1 MCVFSKWKT
10 LGWKNLHLSIR
21 SSHFLSLTL
30 SISRVLSFFIDIE
43 KFLLSF
49 SFLTLSSL
57 LISIAAHKN
66 LVTSILSERE
76 YLVNWKLEICDRLI
90 YGLFFLFYAIS
101 SMHVPFTVC
110 LILPNMLTLLGMWVF
125 LEVFVSALPPR
136 SNRDKGDFSSTKF
149 LGTITAILQLTSN
162 PPAACSLRIDMVSSD
177 FQHGWG

>member
-1 MCVFSKWKT
+1 MFSQWKT

-30 SISRVLSFFIDIE
+30 YFSRVLSFLIDIE

-76 YLVNWKLEICDRLI
+76 YLVNGKLEICDRLI
-90 YGLFFLFYAIS
+90 YGLFFLFYAIN

-110 LILPNMLTLLGMWVF
+110 LILPNKLTLLGH
-125 LEVFVSALPPR
+125 VSI
-136 SNRDKGDFSSTKF
+136 
-149 LGTITAILQLTSN
+149 LGSFCKCSPTTIQSWQGRFFFNQISWNNLLQYFNLTSN

-177 FQHGWG
+177 FLHGWG